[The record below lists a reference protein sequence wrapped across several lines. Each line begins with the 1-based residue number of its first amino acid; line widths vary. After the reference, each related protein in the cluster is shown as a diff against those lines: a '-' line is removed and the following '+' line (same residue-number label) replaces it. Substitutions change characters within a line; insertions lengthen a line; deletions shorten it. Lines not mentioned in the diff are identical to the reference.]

1 MDNPIG
7 REDIAR
13 VFKNALDNGK
23 LCQTYIIHAPE
34 GMGKKTVFK
43 YIASL
48 ILCADFSSCGKCP
61 SCKSLLTMSHP
72 DMVELKRDPDKA
84 SIGVENVRDI
94 KAEVYTRPVMSDYK
108 VVAVYEAHLAT
119 VAAQN
124 AMLKMI
130 EEPPDKV
137 VFFLLCDTLS
147 PILSTV
153 LSRAVVIEL
162 KPLCEN
168 DMKRIFSQS
177 AESFE
182 ISLALGN
189 PGKLIKLKED
199 LGYMA
204 LRDEVIDAFSYLT
217 SEDSYAPYMVAERL
231 DKIKENKDRI
241 LSILLSFARD
251 AYFRKIGLNQD
262 IANKDKLNY
271 IDTFCAPLTEK
282 ACYKI
287 LEHIISTQKYK
298 GKNGNLSIALTVLML
313 KCRSEMTK
321 K

>member
-7 REDIAR
+7 REDIAK
-13 VFKNALDNGK
+13 VFKNALNSGK

-34 GMGKKTVFK
+34 GMGKKTIFK

-48 ILCADFSSCGKCP
+48 ILCEEFSSCGKCP
-61 SCKSLLTMSHP
+61 SCKSLETMSHP
-72 DMVELKRDPDKA
+72 DLVELKRDSDKA

-94 KAEVYTRPVMSDYK
+94 KSEVYTRPVMSNYK
-108 VVAVYEAHLAT
+108 VVAVHEAHLAT

-130 EEPPDKV
+130 EEPPEKV

-147 PILSTV
+147 PILATV

-168 DMKRIFSQS
+168 DMKKIFSHS

-182 ISLALGN
+182 ISLAGGN

-199 LGYMA
+199 LGYAA
-204 LRDEVIDAFSYLT
+204 LRDEVIDAFSSLT
-217 SEDSYAPYMVAERL
+217 SEDSYAPYLAAEKL
-231 DKIKENKDRI
+231 DKIKENKDKI

-251 AYFRKIGLNQD
+251 AYLRKIGLDKD
-262 IANKDKLNY
+262 IANKDKINY
-271 IDTFCAPLTEK
+271 IDAFCAPLTEK

-287 LEHIISTQKYK
+287 AEHIINTQKDK
-298 GKNGNLSIALTVLML
+298 GKNGNMSIALTLLML